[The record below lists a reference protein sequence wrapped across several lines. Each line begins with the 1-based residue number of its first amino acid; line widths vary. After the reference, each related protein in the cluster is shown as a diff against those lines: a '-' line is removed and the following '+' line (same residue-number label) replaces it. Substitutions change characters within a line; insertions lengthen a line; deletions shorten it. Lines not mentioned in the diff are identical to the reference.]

1 MSKKN
6 IVVLLLAIAVIIMAF
21 IFLGKGDK
29 SENLGD
35 VKIDRNGIAQRITAK
50 HLFEN
55 GVHTVAGDV
64 DLPTPCHELTATAT
78 VLESF
83 PEQVLIELKSKAGKG
98 VCAQVVTPKKFKV
111 VFNAS
116 KDASITAKLDGK
128 DVILNLIRI
137 GGAEDLDKDIFIKG

>member
-29 SENLGD
+29 SENTGD
-35 VKIDRNGIAQRITAK
+35 VKIDKNGVAQRITAK

-55 GVHTVAGDV
+55 GGDV

-83 PEQVLIELKSKAGKG
+83 PEQVIIELKSKAGEG
-98 VCAQVVTPKKFKV
+98 VCAQVITPKKFKV

-116 KDASITAKLDGK
+116 KDASITAKLNGK

-137 GGAEDLDKDIFIKG
+137 GGAEDLNKDIFIKG

>member
-1 MSKKN
+1 MLL
-6 IVVLLLAIAVIIMAF
+6 IVAVIVLAF
-21 IFLGKGDK
+21 IFMGKGDK
-29 SENLGD
+29 NGD
-35 VKIDRNGIAQRITAK
+35 TGNIVTDQNGTMQRVTAK

-55 GVHTVAGDV
+55 GVHTIAGEV
-64 DLPTPCHELTATAT
+64 DLPTPCHELSAKAT

-83 PEQVLIELKSKAGKG
+83 PEQVLIELKSKAGEG
-98 VCAQVVTPKKFKV
+98 PCAQVVTPKKFKV

-116 KDASITAKLDGK
+116 KDASIKAKLDGK